1 MSGAVQENEHAREV
15 RAAAAEWHDR
25 RERDDWSA
33 EHQAELDA
41 WLDQSLAHKVAFLR
55 VDAAWNRADRLS
67 ALGSAPADSA
77 SEEQSSSPRRSISV
91 YLKLAAAAILVAS
104 LGSAGAWYALAP
116 QDRVFATPIGGRETI
131 SFADGSKVELNTD
144 TVLRARMTTQQRIV
158 WLEKGEAFFHVKH
171 DRLHPFIVI
180 ANNRR
185 ITDLGTQF
193 SVRDEAQGVRVA
205 VLQGK
210 VWFDASESQN
220 ATQSAL
226 LGAGDVAVAHGN
238 AISVTREP
246 AQALETGLSWRRGL
260 LVFKHTML
268 ADAAAEF
275 NRYNR
280 LKLVIAD
287 QAAAKRIIGG
297 TFPAN
302 DVEAFARVAKNAL
315 GLEIEHH
322 ANDTLVLR

>member
-1 MSGAVQENEHAREV
+1 MSGLPQENARDV

-25 RERDDWSA
+25 RERDDWTA
-33 EHQAELDA
+33 ENQVKLDS
-41 WLDQSLAHKVAFLR
+41 WLEQSLAHRVAFLR
-55 VDAAWNRADRLS
+55 VDAAWDRADRLS
-67 ALGSAPADSA
+67 ALGHAPAENA
-77 SEEQSSSPRRSISV
+77 SEEQSVSKKIGLSL
-91 YLKLAAAAILVAS
+91 YLKLAAAALLIAS
-104 LGSAGAWYALAP
+104 LGSTGAWFALAP
-116 QDRVFATPIGGRETI
+116 RDRVFATPVGGHETI
-131 SFADGSKVELNTD
+131 RFADGSSVELNTD
-144 TVLRARMTTQQRIV
+144 TVLRARMTTEQRIV

-193 SVRDEAQGVRVA
+193 SVRDEGQGVRVA

-210 VWFDASESQN
+210 VWFDASEKQN

-226 LGAGDVAVAHGN
+226 LGAGDVAVAHGD

-246 AQALETGLSWRRGL
+246 QQALESGMSWRHGL
-260 LVFKHTML
+260 LAFQHATL
-268 ADAAAEF
+268 ANAATEF

-280 LKLVIAD
+280 LKLVVSDAVA
-287 QAAAKRIIGG
+287 QRTIGG

-315 GLEIEHH
+315 GLQIERRT
-322 ANDTLVLR
+322 DGTLVLR